1 MVAKDKHYIRKEHG
15 PKPWDMGSPG
25 DSQISSRK
33 IITIKMRQKLDNFH
47 TQLVKE
53 ELGSADSEKLY
64 YKLDGL

>member
-1 MVAKDKHYIRKEHG
+1 
-15 PKPWDMGSPG
+15 
-25 DSQISSRK
+25 
-33 IITIKMRQKLDNFH
+33 MRQKLDNFH